1 MKIVVIVSGGVVQN
15 IVSDEPTTQE
25 IYVRD
30 YDTDDEAYCHSFVQ
44 VPECDPD
51 HEVFKE
57 MEEV

>member
-1 MKIVVIVSGGVVQN
+1 MRIVVIVSGGVVQN
-15 IVSDEPTTQE
+15 IVSDEPTLQE

-30 YDTDDEAYCHSFVQ
+30 YDADEVYGYSFAQ
-44 VPECDPD
+44 VPDYDPN

>member
-1 MKIVVIVSGGVVQN
+1 MKIVVTVRHGLVMDI
-15 IVSDEPTTQE
+15 ISDEPTTQE

-30 YDTDDEAYCHSFVQ
+30 YDSDEAYCHSFVQ
-44 VPECDPD
+44 VPVCNPD

>member
-1 MKIVVIVSGGVVQN
+1 MRIVVIVSGGVVQN

-30 YDTDDEAYCHSFVQ
+30 YDTDEAYCHSFVQ

-57 MEEV
+57 MEEQE